1 MASTEHATGY
11 RVYWATWALLL
22 LLTLVMLAT
31 EYVPVSKVILLALLL
46 AAMLTKSSLIGAYF
60 MHLRFE
66 KWNLIVVVAAGI
78 LVTGAILFLVI
89 SFDGVRILQLS
100 QN

>member
-46 AAMLTKSSLIGAYF
+46 AAMLTKSSLICAYF